1 MPILRRNTQSAA
13 TTQPADP
20 GAVPNQRGTQEG
32 TGNAETA
39 EDSRN
44 EGQGATG
51 MGSSAAQTEQRQ
63 AESRRAGAQAY
74 GEAAESRPDARRR
87 NYGMAA
93 TLMILSGLL
102 TFFIGI
108 TGIIKGVFFNSV
120 ATFPFYYSVRS
131 RGVTLLVIGVV
142 ALAVGL
148 ALLVRRH
155 WARTVAT
162 VVAVVSAIANFM
174 FLPFYPFW
182 SIIVLILDVIIIWEL
197 TREGDRREFAR
208 LPCPASDRMHPRKGD
223 ATRDVAHPLEP
234 TDCAIGT
241 DRACRMR
248 IRHALAEC
256 VKSPTRRLTIEAT
269 CGPLT
274 MAALPRKSRHR
285 YPAGVWRR
293 LAAIIGCLFG
303 CHSPLKDTQSGN
315 R

>member
-32 TGNAETA
+32 TGNAGTA

-208 LPCPASDRMHPRKGD
+208 LPCPASDRMQPQKRRRDEGFGASPRAG
-223 ATRDVAHPLEP
+223 
-234 TDCAIGT
+234 
-241 DRACRMR
+241 
-248 IRHALAEC
+248 C

-274 MAALPRKSRHR
+274 MAALPRKSRR

-293 LAAIIGCLFG
+293 LAAIIGCPFG
-303 CHSPLKDTQSGN
+303 CHSPLKDTQSGIQ
-315 R
+315 